1 MRSGKMKK
9 TAIAI
14 SHGNASAGR
23 KRWRPTRYSAVR
35 SRACPR
41 LVVAMMSLA
50 AIEPRRLDQ
59 QDGHSHCIDEKPAGI
74 REHIFSS
81 GIENAEHQRSKQCAL
96 QTAEP
101 ADRNDDQEQHQI
113 KHREAW
119 REPEQLNGEATA
131 KRGKPRPNGKGKRE
145 QAIDI
150 DAD

>member
-23 KRWRPTRYSAVR
+23 KRWRPTRSAAAR

-41 LVVAMMSLA
+41 LVGLMMPPA
-50 AIEPRRLDQ
+50 AIDPPRLDQ
-59 QDGHSHCIDEKPAGI
+59 QDGHSHRIDEKPAGI
-74 REHIFSS
+74 REQIFPS

-101 ADRNDDQEQHQI
+101 
-113 KHREAW
+113 
-119 REPEQLNGEATA
+119 
-131 KRGKPRPNGKGKRE
+131 
-145 QAIDI
+145 
-150 DAD
+150 